1 MTIIPDAHIAN
12 QNNSY
17 SVHVEQL
24 FAGMVKKLSHAPN
37 VAHQEKSHQYHQ

>member
-24 FAGMVKKLSHAPN
+24 FAGMVKKLLHALN
-37 VAHQEKSHQYHQ
+37 VAHLAKSHLYHQ